1 MSPSRM
7 ERFTRH
13 ARLALAQAQDQA
25 ARMQHELIDT
35 EHILLALME
44 DRHSVAGRA
53 LAAMGLERERVAE
66 AIRQRV
72 PPGSGQPAPSSQ
84 ELSARVKRLLELS
97 VDEAR
102 RLNHHYIGTEHLLL
116 GLARLSEGVAID
128 VLRQFGV
135 SPEEVRTHVR
145 QALQEAAP
153 DKEAALRPRE
163 LATLEAGG
171 PVSAMAFSPT
181 GGLLAAATGDTV
193 TLWQLPGGQ
202 AVATLTGQGS
212 AVRALSFS
220 PYGDILAVALDD
232 GSVRLWRLF

>member
-13 ARLALAQAQDQA
+13 ARLALAQAQEQA

-53 LAAMGLERERVAE
+53 LAAMGLEQERVAE
-66 AIRQRV
+66 AVRQMV
-72 PPGSGQPAPSSQ
+72 PAGSWQSARPQ

-116 GLARLSEGVAID
+116 GLARLPEGVAID

-135 SPEEVRTHVR
+135 SPEEVRSYTR

-153 DKEAALRPRE
+153 DKEAALRPHE

-171 PVSAMAFSPT
+171 PVSVMAFSPS
-181 GGLLAAATGDTV
+181 GSLLAAATGDAV
-193 TLWQLPGGQ
+193 TLWQLPAGQ
-202 AVATLTGQGS
+202 AVATLAGHGG

>member
-13 ARLALAQAQDQA
+13 ARLALAQAQNQA
-25 ARMQHELIDT
+25 AEMQHELIDT

-53 LAAMGLERERVAE
+53 LAAVGLEQQRVAE
-66 AIRQRV
+66 AVRQRM
-72 PPGSGQPAPSSQ
+72 PPASGQPAPLSQ
-84 ELSARVKRLLELS
+84 DLSARVKRLLELA

-116 GLARLSEGVAID
+116 GLTRLSEGVAID

-135 SPEEVRTHVR
+135 SPEEVRTHVH

-153 DKEAALRPRE
+153 DKEAALKPRE
-163 LATLEAGG
+163 LATLEVGG
-171 PVSAMAFSPT
+171 PVTVMAFSPS

-193 TLWQLPGGQ
+193 TLWQLPAGQ
-202 AVATLTGQGS
+202 AVATLAGRGG
-212 AVRALSFS
+212 AVRALAFS

-232 GSVRLWRLF
+232 GSVRVWRLL